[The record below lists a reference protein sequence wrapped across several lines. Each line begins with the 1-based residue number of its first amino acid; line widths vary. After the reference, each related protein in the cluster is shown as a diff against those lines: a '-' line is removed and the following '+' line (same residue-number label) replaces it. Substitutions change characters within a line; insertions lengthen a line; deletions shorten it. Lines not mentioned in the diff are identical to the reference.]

1 MNPMNWRRLRL
12 AAATAALAGALA
24 YLHDPPWAGRVTSGL
39 RPWEENPPGTFF
51 RWTTGRA
58 SFFVPAEAKAMTLPL
73 LAIFPGPDGAP
84 VRVEIRV
91 DDRFL
96 ANIELADPKEWVR
109 PELPLGRARGHRHF
123 RRIDLR
129 VSRVV
134 GERMYGVVTGLPTI
148 W

>member
-1 MNPMNWRRLRL
+1 MNPMDWRRLRL
-12 AAATAALAGALA
+12 AAAAAALAGALA

-109 PELPLGRARGHRHF
+109 PELPLGRARGHRRF